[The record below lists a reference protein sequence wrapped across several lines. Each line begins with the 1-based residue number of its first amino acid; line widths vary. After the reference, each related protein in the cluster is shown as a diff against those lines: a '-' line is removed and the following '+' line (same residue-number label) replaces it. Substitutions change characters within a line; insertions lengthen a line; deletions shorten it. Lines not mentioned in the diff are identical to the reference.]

1 MAAATM
7 TAQQSVSAK
16 LAECYVTYNGRRYNM
31 MNAINLE
38 ATVELQKS
46 DVPILGK
53 TAVGKKPNGWEGTG
67 SATFHFNNSL
77 FRSMINSYK
86 KSGKFIF
93 FDMEIV
99 NSDPTAAIGSQIVKL
114 KNCCMDSVVLA
125 KFDASSDDALE
136 EDMDFTFDDFEY
148 AKGFANMPGF
158 DMGEIKK

>member
-7 TAQQSVSAK
+7 TAQQSISAK
-16 LAECYVTYNGRRYNM
+16 LAECYITYNGRRYNM

-46 DVPILGK
+46 EVPILGK

-77 FRSMINSYK
+77 FRSMVNQYK
-86 KSGKFIF
+86 KTGKFIY

-99 NSDPTAAIGSQIVKL
+99 NSDPTTELGSQIVKL
-114 KNCCMDSVVLA
+114 KNCSFDSVMLA
-125 KFDASSDDALE
+125 KFDAPTPE
-136 EDMDFTFDDFEY
+136 ELDQL
-148 AKGFANMPGF
+148 
-158 DMGEIKK
+158 IKDIEHHVKYGGSL

>member
-1 MAAATM
+1 MATTM
-7 TAQQSVSAK
+7 VAMESVSAK
-16 LAECYVTYNGRRYNM
+16 LAECYINYNGKRYNM

-38 ATVELQKS
+38 AKVELKKS
-46 DVPILGK
+46 DIAILGK

-67 SATFHFNNSL
+67 SATFHFNTSL

-86 KSGKFIF
+86 KSGKFIY

-99 NSDPTAAIGSQIVKL
+99 NSDPTTSIGSQIVKL

-125 KFDASSDDALE
+125 KFDASSDDSLE

-148 AKGFANMPGF
+148 AQGFKSMKGFN
-158 DMGEIKK
+158 MGEIKK

>member
-7 TAQQSVSAK
+7 MAKDSVSAK
-16 LAECYVTYNGRRYNM
+16 MAECYVRYKGKRYNM
-31 MNAINLE
+31 MNAINVE
-38 ATVELQKS
+38 ATVELKKS
-46 DVPILGK
+46 EVPILGK

-86 KSGKFIF
+86 KTGAFIY

-99 NSDPTAAIGSQIVKL
+99 NSDPTTSVGSQIVKL

-125 KFDASSDDALE
+125 KFDASSDDSLE

-148 AKGFANMPGF
+148 AKGFTNMAGF
-158 DMGEIKK
+158 VTK

>member
-7 TAQQSVSAK
+7 IAKNSVSAK
-16 LAECYVTYNGRRYNM
+16 MAECYVNYNGKRYNM

-38 ATVELQKS
+38 ATVELKKG

-77 FRSMINSYK
+77 FRYMINQYK
-86 KSGKFIF
+86 KTGEFIY

-99 NSDPTAAIGSQIVKL
+99 NSDPTTNVGSQIVKL

-125 KFDASSDDALE
+125 KFDASSDDSLE

-148 AKGFANMPGF
+148 AKGFTHMSGF
-158 DMGEIKK
+158 VTK

>member
-1 MAAATM
+1 
-7 TAQQSVSAK
+7 
-16 LAECYVTYNGRRYNM
+16 
-31 MNAINLE
+31 
-38 ATVELQKS
+38 
-46 DVPILGK
+46 
-53 TAVGKKPNGWEGTG
+53 
-67 SATFHFNNSL
+67 
-77 FRSMINSYK
+77 MINSYK